1 MSEKETKTNNED
13 VANNASSPLG
23 DLISSPLFYVTF
35 GIVGGVAIVQYFENA
50 ALLLSAFPIVGLTL
64 LSKTDFGTE
73 LEEAILEQRPALEAA
88 AAEVRERERERER
101 PFTCADITHTQTDHD
116 VRITPPALMH
126 LSLQTSSPPPSPS
139 SPSPPSPP
147 PPSET
152 VRDNRVHRT
161 HNTCATTTRQAS
173 PDG

>member
-1 MSEKETKTNNED
+1 MSAAAGGGGGGGADDEVAAEDGSGGGVDDVVGEKETKSNNED

-73 LEEAILEQRPALEAA
+73 LEDAILEQRPALEAA
-88 AAEVRERERERER
+88 AAEVRERERE
-101 PFTCADITHTQTDHD
+101 
-116 VRITPPALMH
+116 
-126 LSLQTSSPPPSPS
+126 
-139 SPSPPSPP
+139 
-147 PPSET
+147 
-152 VRDNRVHRT
+152 NVH
-161 HNTCATTTRQAS
+161 
-173 PDG
+173 